1 MFTINGKYTTATV
14 MIDSIDET
22 TMAQIVKMV
31 NHPAFTNPIKIMP
44 DCHAGAGSVIGF
56 TMPIGDKIIPNVVG
70 VDGSCGMLS
79 FEIAIN
85 DYIYE
90 NDRET
95 LDKLIRSEVPF
106 GTYVNDDAYNIE
118 DRLNY
123 VNMQKQAFL
132 ITEHL
137 NGKLGMDVKAPKY
150 DYDYFVDMCN
160 RVGITLDYALRS
172 IGTCGGGNHFCEIG
186 KSKETGNIWITIHTG
201 SRNLGKKVCDYWQ
214 KIAKDGRDD
223 TKVIF
228 DTRLNMLKLAYKGK
242 ELGKEIQTL
251 RTSLNKNITV
261 KSTGLEFLEG
271 KDMYEYF
278 YDMIMVQSYA
288 TLNRREIADKI
299 ISILR
304 IDKDDLDVLDY
315 IETIHNYINFSDFII
330 RKGAIASYKNERCA
344 IPFNMEDGVLICEG
358 KSNAEWNYSAPHGAG
373 RVLSRTKAKEVINLD
388 SAKESMKA
396 KNIYSSNVPIDE
408 VKGAYKDSAI
418 IEKAIEPTVD
428 ILDRIIPIHN
438 IKDDK
443 NDEPPWRKK
452 K

>member
-1 MFTINGKYTTATV
+1 MFTINGKYTDADV
-14 MIDSIDET
+14 MIDAIDET
-22 TMAQIVKMV
+22 TMAQIVKMT
-31 NHPAFTNPIKIMP
+31 NNPAFTNPIKIMP

-95 LDKLIRSEVPF
+95 FDKLIRSSVPF
-106 GTYVNDDAYNIE
+106 GTDVNDDAYNIE

-278 YDMIMVQSYA
+278 YDMIMVQAYA
-288 TLNRREIADKI
+288 TLNRSEIAEKI
-299 ISILR
+299 LSILR

-330 RKGAIASYKNERCA
+330 RKGAIASYKNERCV
-344 IPFNMEDGVLICEG
+344 IPLNPRDGTLICEG
-358 KSNAEWNYSAPHGAG
+358 KSNDEWNYSAPHGAG
-373 RVLSRTKAKEVINLD
+373 RVLSRSKAKEVITTEQ
-388 SAKESMKA
+388 AEKA
-396 KNIYSSNVPIDE
+396 MEDIYASIKPIDE
-408 VKGAYKDSAI
+408 SPLAYKDSEV
-418 IEKAIEPTVD
+418 IENAIEPTVN

-438 IKDDK
+438 LKSG
-443 NDEPPWRKK
+443 NDFKSKW
-452 K
+452 